1 MDSQEFLAVASAG
14 RRLSDKSLA
23 IARAILVEH
32 EPVAS
37 VAERY
42 GVSPQHANVVRT
54 RFQKRAD
61 DVRLRGFMSNVTPA
75 GLTVELELRE
85 HASQIQQLNE
95 KGYSAGQIADFLDSL
110 GVTATVQ
117 EIKQFLKGLK

>member
-1 MDSQEFLAVASAG
+1 MDSQEFLAVASTG
-14 RRLSDKSLA
+14 RKLSDKSLA
-23 IARAILVEH
+23 IARALLVER
-32 EPVAS
+32 EPVAI

-54 RFQKRAD
+54 RFLKRAD
-61 DVRLRGFMSNVTPA
+61 DVRLRGYMSRVAPA
-75 GLTVELELRE
+75 GEALELELLA

-95 KGYSAGQIADFLDSL
+95 KGYSPGQIADFLDSL

-117 EIKQFLKGLK
+117 EIRNFLKGLK